1 MPTPSEKYDIHS
13 PKRYLEYTETPYYR
27 AFRDLTNPGSAA
39 SNYAVLKS
47 MENAEK
53 SLAAIE
59 EYYNGP
65 TYINV
70 MPKFEFTYDSVTPL
84 ESRKF
89 FLRNGYDIG
98 KRSIWRMT
106 LCEKASNLFLVR
118 RCQIQSGAG
127 KLPQAIAA
135 LLVEYC
141 NGQEYGLR
149 LIEKQM
155 IKGGAIAYV
164 AFSSEGTPAS
174 ICVGQG
180 YGSAYCI
187 TALYTTEHQR
197 KKGYGAAALLA
208 AMRGAAEAK
217 LGYDTIFLDTAS
229 ENTSAVSLFEKAGFR
244 GEEHTVYGAFKG
256 GVPLQWKR
264 VTAEELEEDTAWAK

>member
-39 SNYAVLKS
+39 SNFAVLKS

-89 FLRNGYDIG
+89 FLRSRCSFTAQCT
-98 KRSIWRMT
+98 RSFR
-106 LCEKASNLFLVR
+106 SHR
-118 RCQIQSGAG
+118 R
-127 KLPQAIAA
+127 
-135 LLVEYC
+135 
-141 NGQEYGLR
+141 
-149 LIEKQM
+149 
-155 IKGGAIAYV
+155 
-164 AFSSEGTPAS
+164 
-174 ICVGQG
+174 
-180 YGSAYCI
+180 
-187 TALYTTEHQR
+187 
-197 KKGYGAAALLA
+197 
-208 AMRGAAEAK
+208 
-217 LGYDTIFLDTAS
+217 
-229 ENTSAVSLFEKAGFR
+229 
-244 GEEHTVYGAFKG
+244 
-256 GVPLQWKR
+256 
-264 VTAEELEEDTAWAK
+264 